1 MSLDTTGQDEDRSI
15 SRRTFVKGTGATAA
29 TGALGALA
37 GCSGGGSDENTN
49 GGNGGND
56 GGNDGGGGSG
66 STTIQFISGMAA
78 ENSDI
83 RKHYQDSMKDF
94 QDKNGSV
101 KVNLQAVSYGDIK
114 TKLSS
119 TVGAG
124 NAPALAEG
132 GALGLKFF
140 NQGKVPNHKPFY
152 DKTKGFPD
160 NLTAA
165 NKDSAQFR
173 GDYWSGGAQ
182 RHTNSNLGINVQ
194 AFKKAGVSNPK
205 KDLAT
210 WSDFYG
216 YLQKIDKNQDITAW
230 EETGA
235 YNDLESYWGEARTAY
250 TGGKDPWIRGEGTD
264 PTVVVGSDHK
274 DAPKTDGMIKNCIKL
289 SKQFSSKKTASRT
302 DEEIPSLMLTNRV
315 ASFGYATPTANRWT
329 QVKSNVKFGWQGGD
343 GDVMLLP
350 MPKLD
355 PNYGSKIG
363 ISELEGVSGDHGG
376 HVWSLEQQTSIFDVS
391 DAQKKAAWD
400 LNVYLL
406 TDKDFTLPAWGEY
419 YQAIPG
425 YTPMMDTLLK
435 EYEDKLP
442 SWTTTA
448 IDNVNKYGKQYAT
461 TGAAWD
467 VKGTSDIRW
476 NNINKT
482 ISSAMAGQISVDET
496 PKKINQKI
504 TKTLK
509 EQNK

>member
-1 MSLDTTGQDEDRSI
+1 MPLDTTGHDEDRSL

-37 GCSGGGSDENTN
+37 GCSSGGNNDNNGGG
-49 GGNGGND
+49 GN
-56 GGNDGGGGSG
+56 NDGGGGSG
-66 STTIQFISGMAA
+66 SNTIQFISGMAA

-83 RKHYQDSMKDF
+83 RNHYQESMKDF
-94 QDKNGSV
+94 QEKNGSV

-119 TVGAG
+119 TVNAG
-124 NAPALAEG
+124 NPPAIAEG

-152 DKTKGFPD
+152 EKTKGMPD

-165 NKDSAQFR
+165 NKESAQFR

-182 RHTNSNLGINVQ
+182 RHTNTNLGINVQ

-216 YLQKIDKNQDITAW
+216 YLEKIDKNQDIIAW
-230 EETGA
+230 EETGV

-250 TGGKDPWIRGEGTD
+250 TGGTDPWIRGD
-264 PTVVVGSDHK
+264 PKDPDIIVGSDHK
-274 DAPKTDGMIKNCIKL
+274 DAPKTDGMVKNCINLAK
-289 SKQFSSKKTASRT
+289 KFSSKKSASRG
-302 DEEIPSLMLTNRV
+302 DEEIPSLMLTDRV
-315 ASFGYATPTANRWT
+315 ASFMYATPTANRWR
-329 QVKSNVKFGWQGGD
+329 QVKSDVKFGWQGGD

-350 MPKLD
+350 NPKLD
-355 PNYGSKIG
+355 SAYGSKVG
-363 ISELEGVSGDHGG
+363 ISELEGVSGEHGG
-376 HVWSLEQQTSIFDVS
+376 HMWAVEQQTSIMDTS
-391 DAQKKAAWD
+391 DKKKKAAWD
-400 LNVYLL
+400 LNKYLL
-406 TDKDFTLPAWGEY
+406 TDEDFALPAWGEY
-419 YQAIPG
+419 YEAIPG
-425 YTPMMDTLLK
+425 YGPMS
-435 EYEDKLP
+435 DKLTKQYGDKLA

-448 IDNVNKYGKQYAT
+448 IDNVDKYGSQYAT

-482 ISSAMAGQISVDET
+482 ISSAIAGQVSTDEA

-504 TKTLK
+504 KKTLK